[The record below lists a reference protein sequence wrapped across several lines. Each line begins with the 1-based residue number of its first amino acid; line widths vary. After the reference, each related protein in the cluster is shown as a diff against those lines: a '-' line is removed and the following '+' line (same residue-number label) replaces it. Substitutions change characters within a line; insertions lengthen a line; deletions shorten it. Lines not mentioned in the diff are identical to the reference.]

1 MREMGCGSGVHDA
14 RMTDDA
20 RDLQLARSERR
31 RGESEGVVTPDCGE
45 CCGDGK
51 VIIGAGVGVEV

>member
-1 MREMGCGSGVHDA
+1 MWLWGAWCKNDR
-14 RMTDDA
+14 DDA

-31 RGESEGVVTPDCGE
+31 QGESEGVVAPDCGE

-51 VIIGAGVGVEV
+51 VIVDAGVGVEV